1 MDSTLFL
8 ALALRCA
15 PQVDAGTVQ
24 ALVAIE
30 SGFNP
35 YAIGVVGG
43 ALNRQPRT
51 EAEAIAAA
59 KALQAEGWNFSVGL
73 AQINVRNLEP
83 LGLTVESAFDP
94 CASLTAMQT
103 VLADCYDRALW
114 KDGAAGP
121 VRSQAALRQAL
132 SCYYSGNFITGFKHG
147 YVHRVALAARPIH
160 TPSTPEASSTSL
172 SPLVIAK
179 EAP

>member
-1 MDSTLFL
+1 MDGTLFL

-15 PQVDAGTVQ
+15 PQVDAGTAQ
-24 ALVAIE
+24 ALVAVE

-43 ALNRQPRT
+43 ALIRQPRT
-51 EAEAIAAA
+51 QGEAIATA
-59 KALQAEGWNFSVGL
+59 KALQAAGWNFSVGL
-73 AQINVRNLEP
+73 AQINVGNLEP

-94 CASLTAMQT
+94 CTSLTAMQT
-103 VLADCYDRALW
+103 VLADCYDRASGQ
-114 KDGAAGP
+114 DGGAGP
-121 VRSQAALRQAL
+121 AHSQAALRQAL
-132 SCYYSGNFITGFKHG
+132 SCYYSGNFVAGFAHG
-147 YVHRVALAARPIH
+147 YVHRVALAARPQRS
-160 TPSTPEASSTSL
+160 PKALSTSL

>member
-1 MDSTLFL
+1 MDGTLFL

-15 PQVDAGTVQ
+15 PQVDAGTAQ
-24 ALVAIE
+24 ALVAVE

-35 YAIGVVGG
+35 HAIGVVGG
-43 ALNRQPRT
+43 ALIRQPRT
-51 EAEAIAAA
+51 QAEAIATA
-59 KALQAEGWNFSVGL
+59 KALQAAGWNFSVGL

-103 VLADCYDRALW
+103 VLADCYDRASA
-114 KDGAAGP
+114 KNANTAA
-121 VRSQAALRQAL
+121 RSQAALRQAL
-132 SCYYSGNFITGFKHG
+132 SCYYSGNFVTGFAHG
-147 YVHRVALAARPIH
+147 YVHRVALAARP
-160 TPSTPEASSTSL
+160 PRTPEASSTSL